1 MAKVTIND
9 NVYTV
14 PELSFNAV
22 CDLAEY
28 GVDIMNPKAMRKN
41 AVNAARGIAAW
52 IMDMDIEEAGIEI
65 QNHVIGGG
73 TLDVIF
79 EAFSTAVNESG
90 FFEAMKERKVPQDH
104 KKKAVKTEG
113 E

>member
-28 GVDIMNPKAMRKN
+28 GVDIMNPKAMKKN

-52 IMDMDIEEAGIEI
+52 IMDCEVEEAGVEI

-73 TLDVIF
+73 NLDVIF

-90 FFEAMKERKVPQDH
+90 FFEAMNKRKGVTPQDH
-104 KKKAVKTEG
+104 KKKQNNE
-113 E
+113 